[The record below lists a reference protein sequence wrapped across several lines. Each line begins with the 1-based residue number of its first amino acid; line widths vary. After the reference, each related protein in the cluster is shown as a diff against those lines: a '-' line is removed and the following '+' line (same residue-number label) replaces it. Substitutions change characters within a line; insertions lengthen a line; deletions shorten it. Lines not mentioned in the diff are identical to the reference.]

1 MTRRSLGRGL
11 SDLLSG
17 EAPPRSRTVLEV
29 PLDDIDPN
37 PRQPRTHM
45 DEEPLEEL
53 ARSIEAHGV
62 LQPII
67 VRRRGD
73 RYELIA
79 GERRWR
85 AARTAGLES
94 IPCLI
99 QDIDDRTSLQI
110 ALIENLQRDDLNEL
124 DLAEGYRCLIDDFG
138 LTQEELGQRIGKSRS
153 AVTNSLRLLDLPEG
167 VRAMIQD
174 GELSAGHGRAL
185 LGLGAQE
192 DAINELAVHIVQEG
206 LSVRDTEALVRE
218 MTSISGG
225 EPAPQKTPSQPVG
238 PADPY
243 IAGLAERLQSV
254 LAAKVSIKP
263 KAKKGGTI
271 RIDYYDDDDL
281 TRIIE
286 EIDGEFNYL

>member
-263 KAKKGGTI
+263 KATKGGTI